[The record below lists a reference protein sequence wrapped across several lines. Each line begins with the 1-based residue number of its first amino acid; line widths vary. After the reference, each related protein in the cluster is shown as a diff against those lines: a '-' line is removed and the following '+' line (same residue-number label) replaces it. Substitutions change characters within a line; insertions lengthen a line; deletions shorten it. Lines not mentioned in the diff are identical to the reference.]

1 MSLLNEKWRYLLPPS
16 SQRQV
21 EQLSEINLASDMFF
35 RVSDADKTQDK
46 PTVADKHDIT
56 FVSKKSIFNY
66 RLVLLLALWLYF

>member
-1 MSLLNEKWRYLLPPS
+1 
-16 SQRQV
+16 
-21 EQLSEINLASDMFF
+21 MFF